1 LWFVNQWHAS
11 GAAATVEES
20 QRSIRGN
27 LRQAFG
33 RVAERVD
40 SLRQEGWDALE
51 NRLDP
56 PPVHQRPGF
65 SRRGGGYYEAPGDS
79 DVNNVWEAFFNTMM
93 TSLDAALCEGWIVSD
108 DFSEPFIQL
117 GMPAI
122 AIIEIALLSREN
134 VGVTV
139 CMCAVYVYVCMYV

>member
-1 LWFVNQWHAS
+1 
-11 GAAATVEES
+11 
-20 QRSIRGN
+20 
-27 LRQAFG
+27 
-33 RVAERVD
+33 
-40 SLRQEGWDALE
+40 
-51 NRLDP
+51 
-56 PPVHQRPGF
+56 
-65 SRRGGGYYEAPGDS
+65 
-79 DVNNVWEAFFNTMM
+79 MM

-139 CMCAVYVYVCMYV
+139 